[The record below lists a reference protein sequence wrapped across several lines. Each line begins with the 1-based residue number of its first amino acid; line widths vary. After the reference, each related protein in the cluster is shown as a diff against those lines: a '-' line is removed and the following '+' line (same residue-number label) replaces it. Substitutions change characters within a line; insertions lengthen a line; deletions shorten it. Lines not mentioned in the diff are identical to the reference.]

1 MTKLKYEHTRTDD
14 QFDIFKKEVVFTY
27 TWTQRPQS
35 HSGTHYL
42 PWRYKDWTE
51 WVAIGTWHWVCFTSR
66 YPVCELALLHPRTS
80 MPESWARYHMASMI
94 SVHSCTCTCI
104 LYSQAHSKTD
114 KLNQWMAGGNAG
126 KSSPSPC
133 STGWICWVKAGQ
145 LQVSYHQCGQHTV
158 NQNHKSHPLFLT
170 SMENKYFTGTQRKCW
185 SCWQR
190 TFFNSFQRKFG
201 NKPSSRCLKKVG
213 KKRS

>member
-1 MTKLKYEHTRTDD
+1 MTLSLFYK
-14 QFDIFKKEVVFTY
+14 QISCV
-27 TWTQRPQS
+27 WTCLAAPKNVHARILGKIS
-35 HSGTHYL
+35 HGFHDLSSLVHMYM
-42 PWRYKDWTE
+42 Y
-51 WVAIGTWHWVCFTSR
+51 IIFTST
-66 YPVCELALLHPRTS
+66 LKNNA
-80 MPESWARYHMASMI
+80 
-94 SVHSCTCTCI
+94 
-104 LYSQAHSKTD
+104 D